1 MESHSTAT
9 TIFRCSDENGLIE
22 NLVSGTHPIL
32 YLERLLFWLEKSYI
46 RRRVSRW
53 RREEQRLAPW
63 LLCLGTV
70 LFCFVFFSYTYALL
84 QRGTLQVLLQ
94 GLDCRP
100 PGGQACAHEEG
111 TPHRNVQVNPLHK

>member
-9 TIFRCSDENGLIE
+9 TNFRCSDENGLIE

-70 LFCFVFFSYTYALL
+70 FSFFSSV
-84 QRGTLQVLLQ
+84 TLTHCYNV
-94 GLDCRP
+94 
-100 PGGQACAHEEG
+100 AHYKCYYKG
-111 TPHRNVQVNPLHK
+111 